1 LKIEN
6 VPKLGNRAHYLAK
19 TNNFERKIRD
29 KELVFGELTVLDGH
43 DVHTGYV
50 TPPSKTKARDAVKNA
65 IDRNRRRP
73 A

>member
-1 LKIEN
+1 M
-6 VPKLGNRAHYLAK
+6 PKLGNRAYYLPK

-29 KELVFGELTVLDGH
+29 KQLVFGELTVLDGQ
-43 DVHTGYV
+43 DVYTAYV
-50 TPPSKTKARDAVKNA
+50 TPPSKTKAREAVKNA